1 MKCENFTVFVEQF
14 VRYNVLLRCSV
25 CVFANFAAGTRGSVF
40 HDEKRGFGGAL
51 SSCDFADEWDRMSKE
66 YREVMMM
73 ELDAGQDKY
82 RNGACIKVIGVGG
95 GGGNAVNSMVEAGVE
110 GVQLIVA
117 NTDKQALAHSLAEI
131 RIQIGEQRTHGLG
144 AGSQPSVGQ
153 EAAQESASIIQ
164 EQLKGANMVFVTA
177 GMGGGTGTGAAPVI
191 AGIARQL
198 GALTVGVVT
207 KPFKFEGARRRRYAE
222 EGIENLKR
230 NCDTVITIPNQ
241 RLLQTSG
248 EQMTMVDAFKYADSV
263 LVNAVRSISELITKP
278 AEVNLDFA
286 DVRTV
291 MSNQGMALMGTGVGE
306 GPNRATDAA
315 EAAISSPLLDD
326 ISLEGAT
333 HVLLN
338 FTTPRSVT
346 LFEIAE
352 AASLI
357 EEAAADDALVIWGHA
372 ISEEDTEE
380 VKVTLIA
387 TGFGNGE
394 SMQEEM
400 PSYGNA
406 MQSGHFGAYSQ
417 GRVQSQPRMA
427 PAAMPGM
434 GGQSGLYAAQ
444 AAPVYQDTLSSGT
457 MDLAQKM
464 KEYDERS
471 DNLYAVTAPQRPA
484 TNYAP
489 AAPKANDYPVP
500 DVFAQVQ
507 RPAADNVRSA
517 EAPVVQPS
525 VQETPKSSATQSALD
540 DLLDEDSLSTPAFL
554 RRSGKQKY
562 FLD

>member
-1 MKCENFTVFVEQF
+1 
-14 VRYNVLLRCSV
+14 
-25 CVFANFAAGTRGSVF
+25 
-40 HDEKRGFGGAL
+40 
-51 SSCDFADEWDRMSKE
+51 
-66 YREVMMM
+66 M
-73 ELDAGQDKY
+73 EFDAGQDKFK
-82 RNGACIKVIGVGG
+82 NGACIKVIGVGG
-95 GGGNAVNSMVEAGVE
+95 GGGNAVNSMIEAGVE

-144 AGSQPSVGQ
+144 AGSQPAVGQ

-222 EGIENLKR
+222 EGIEILKR

-248 EQMTMVDAFKYADSV
+248 EQMTMADAFKYADSV

-278 AEVNLDFA
+278 AVVNLDFA

-372 ISEEDTEE
+372 ISDDEDSEE

-387 TGFGNGE
+387 TGFGNAE
-394 SMQEEM
+394 SIQEDM

-406 MQSGHFGAYSQ
+406 MQSGNFGAYNP

-427 PAAMPGM
+427 LSGM
-434 GGQSGLYAAQ
+434 QGPNVQSGMYAAQ

-457 MDLAQKM
+457 MDIAQKM

-484 TNYAP
+484 ANYVP
-489 AAPKANDYPVP
+489 TAPKSNDYPIP

-507 RPAADNVRSA
+507 RPTETVRSSENNQTVA
-517 EAPVVQPS
+517 QDTAKP
-525 VQETPKSSATQSALD
+525 SATQSALD
-540 DLLDEDSLSTPAFL
+540 DVLDEDSLATPAFL